1 MVSENYYLKM
11 NFYRTILTTVTVV
24 ATALLGTQLSDA
36 QNRTSLKDKIFR
48 NKKPSK
54 SELIE
59 ENQRMRSMLDSLLLE
74 LEALK
79 DTAYV
84 EEEYVD
90 GNKSFSLLDGIA
102 PETYSQ
108 EVTDSLLNIWY
119 LHRQANIIPEGNYN
133 MDSVQFSSNVP
144 DKVYLERLSKIN
156 SFVTLPYNET
166 VRNYIILYAE
176 KMPAK
181 MAKMLALAS
190 YYFPIFEE
198 TLSKYGMPEELKYM
212 AVIESALNPVA
223 VSRAGAKGMWQF
235 MYTTAKNYGLVI
247 NSYVDERLDPF
258 KAADAAAR
266 YMYDSYKIFG
276 DWNLAIS
283 SYNCGAGN
291 VNKAVRRSGGA
302 KDFWSVY
309 EYLPRET
316 RGYVP
321 AFVGAMYAFTYYKEH
336 GIVPDKIQMPAHLDT
351 FQIHRMLHFQQ
362 VHDLTGIPLQELRD
376 LNPQYV
382 HDIIPGS
389 EREYILRLPLKY
401 SGKFIEVEDSVYTHR
416 AKELFNPSTLQN
428 IASSSNGNR
437 ITYRVKS
444 GDYLGRIASKYHV
457 TVAQLKKWNHLRN
470 NNLRVGQVLVIYGK
484 GNGPV
489 STTSTSSSKSTSKS
503 TNTEKTASSSNSSAT
518 SSGSAVS
525 AGSTSSGNTA
535 STSSSAAAS
544 SEAKTASTTASGAG
558 SSVDSG
564 KNAGGNSQDYTT
576 YVVKKGDTLYSIA
589 KGYPGVSANDIMQF
603 NGISTNIKPGM
614 KLKIPKK

>member
-1 MVSENYYLKM
+1 M
-11 NFYRTILTTVTVV
+11 NFYRTILTAAVV
-24 ATALLGTQLSDA
+24 AATTLLGGQLSEA
-36 QNRTSLKDKIFR
+36 QNRTSFKDKLFHS
-48 NKKPSK
+48 KKQSK
-54 SELIE
+54 AELIE
-59 ENQRMRSMLDSLLLE
+59 ENQRMRSMLDSLLQE
-74 LEALK
+74 LEALR

-90 GNKSFSLLDGIA
+90 GNKAFSLLDGIS

-119 LHRQANIIPEGNYN
+119 LHRQANNMPEGNYN
-133 MDSVQFSSNVP
+133 MDSVRFSSDVP
-144 DKVYLERLSKIN
+144 DKVYLERLAKIN

-181 MAKMLALAS
+181 MSKMLALAS

-198 TLSKYGMPEELKYM
+198 TLTKYGMPEELKYM

-291 VNKAVRRSGGA
+291 VNKAVRRSGGS
-302 KDFWSVY
+302 KDFWSIY

-336 GIVPDKIQMPAHLDT
+336 GIVPDKVQMPAHLDT

-362 VHDLTGIPLQELRD
+362 VHELTGISMQELRD

-382 HDIIPGS
+382 HDIIPGND
-389 EREYILRLPLKY
+389 REYILRLPLKY
-401 SGKFIEVEDSVYTHR
+401 SGKFIEVEDSVYTYK
-416 AKELFNPSTLQN
+416 AKELFNPTTLQN

-437 ITYRVKS
+437 ITYKVKS
-444 GDYLGRIASKYHV
+444 GDYLGRIATKYHV

-470 NNLRVGQVLVIYGK
+470 NNLSVGQVLVIYGK
-484 GNGPV
+484 GGGL
-489 STTSTSSSKSTSKS
+489 SSASSTSSKTTTKTTSSTGSTSKTTS
-503 TNTEKTASSSNSSAT
+503 ASSSASS
-518 SSGSAVS
+518 
-525 AGSTSSGNTA
+525 SSGNTA
-535 STSSSAAAS
+535 VEKSAETGKSSAD
-544 SEAKTASTTASGAG
+544 AG
-558 SSVDSG
+558 NSSVGND
-564 KNAGGNSQDYTT
+564 AGATAQGYTI
-576 YVVKKGDTLYSIA
+576 YEVKKGDTLYSIA
-589 KGYPGVSANDIMQF
+589 KSYPGVSANDIMTF

>member
-1 MVSENYYLKM
+1 MRLFRIISGAA
-11 NFYRTILTTVTVV
+11 V
-24 ATALLGTQLSDA
+24 AVMLSALMPVETCA
-36 QNRTSLKDKIFR
+36 QNLSGGRKSRTKR
-48 NKKPSK
+48 
-54 SELIE
+54 ELIQ
-59 ENQRMRSMLDSLLLE
+59 ENQRMRSMLDSLMQE
-74 LEALK
+74 LESLR

-84 EEEYVD
+84 ENDYVD
-90 GNKSFSLLDGIA
+90 EGRSFSLLDGVS

-119 LHRQANIIPEGNYN
+119 LHRQAKNIMEGDYD
-133 MDSVQFSSNVP
+133 MDSVKFTSNVP
-144 DKVYLERLSKIN
+144 DKVFLERLSKMN
-156 SFVTLPYNET
+156 SFITLPYNET

-198 TLSKYGMPEELKYM
+198 TLSKYGMPDELKYM

-266 YMYDSYKIFG
+266 YMYDSYRIFG

-291 VNKAVRRSGGA
+291 VNKAIRRSGGN
-302 KDFWSVY
+302 KDFWAVY
-309 EYLPRET
+309 DYLPRET

-336 GIVPDKIQMPAHLDT
+336 GIVPDQIQMPAHLDT
-351 FQIHRMLHFQQ
+351 FQIRRMLHFQQ
-362 VHDLTGIPLQELRD
+362 IHDLTGISVEELRN
-376 LNPQYV
+376 LNPQYI
-382 HDIIPGS
+382 HDIIPGN
-389 EREYILRLPLKY
+389 EREYVLRLPFKY
-401 SGKFIEVEDSVYTHR
+401 SGKFIEVEDSVYTYR

-428 IASSSNGNR
+428 ISSASNGSR

-444 GDYLGRIASKYHV
+444 GDYLGRIASRYHV
-457 TVAQLKKWNHLRN
+457 SVAQLKKWNHLRS
-470 NNLRVGQVLVIYGK
+470 NNLRVGQVLVIYK
-484 GNGPV
+484 GGAPASASSQS
-489 STTSTSSSKSTSKS
+489 STTSGTPAAVASKV
-503 TNTEKTASSSNSSAT
+503 NADVSSAK
-518 SSGSAVS
+518 SG
-525 AGSTSSGNTA
+525 A
-535 STSSSAAAS
+535 SVKGTSAAAS
-544 SEAKTASTTASGAG
+544 G
-558 SSVDSG
+558 SYS
-564 KNAGGNSQDYTT
+564 T

-589 KGYPGVSANDIMQF
+589 RQYPGISADDIMKY
-603 NGISTNIKPGM
+603 NGISSSIKPGM
-614 KLKIPKK
+614 NLKIPKK

>member
-1 MVSENYYLKM
+1 MNLYRIIAAAAVS
-11 NFYRTILTTVTVV
+11 
-24 ATALLGTQLSDA
+24 AALIIGQASDA
-36 QNRTSLKDKIFR
+36 GAQVFR
-48 NKKPSK
+48 SMKKPSPSK
-54 SELIE
+54 KELVR
-59 ENQRMRSMLDSLLLE
+59 ENQRMRAMLDSLMQE
-74 LEALK
+74 LEALR
-79 DTAYV
+79 DTSYV

-90 GNKSFSLLDGIA
+90 GGKSFSILDGIA

-108 EVTDSLLNIWY
+108 EVTDSLLSIWY
-119 LHRQANIIPEGNYN
+119 LHRQAQNSLEGDYD
-133 MDSVQFSSNVP
+133 MDSVRFTSNVP
-144 DKVYLERLSKIN
+144 DKVFLERLAKMN
-156 SFVTLPYNET
+156 SFITLPYNET

-176 KMPAK
+176 KMPTK
-181 MAKMLALAS
+181 MAKMLALSS
-190 YYFPIFEE
+190 YYFPIFEQ
-198 TLSKYGMPEELKYM
+198 TLDRYGMPEELKYM

-266 YMYDSYKIFG
+266 YMYDAYRIFG

-291 VNKAVRRSGGA
+291 VNKAIRRCGGN

-309 EYLPRET
+309 EYLPKET

-336 GIVPDKIQMPAHLDT
+336 GIVPDQIQMPAHLDT

-362 VHDLTGIPLQELRD
+362 IHDLTGISVDELRN

-382 HDIIPGS
+382 HDIIPGN
-389 EREYILRLPLKY
+389 EREYILRLPFKY

-428 IASSSNGNR
+428 IASSGNGNR

-444 GDYLGRIASKYHV
+444 GDYLGRIASRYHV
-457 TVAQLKKWNHLRN
+457 SVAQLKKWNHLRS

-484 GNGPV
+484 GGAPAPAASV
-489 STTSTSSSKSTSKS
+489 SKTVKSQETSSEVKV
-503 TNTEKTASSSNSSAT
+503 
-518 SSGSAVS
+518 SGSD
-525 AGSTSSGNTA
+525 G
-535 STSSSAAAS
+535 
-544 SEAKTASTTASGAG
+544 
-558 SSVDSG
+558 
-564 KNAGGNSQDYTT
+564 YTI
-576 YVVKKGDTLYSIA
+576 YVVKKGDTLYSISRL
-589 KGYPGVSANDIMQF
+589 YPGVSANDIMKL
-603 NGISTNIKPGM
+603 NGISSSIQPGM
-614 KLKIPKK
+614 KIKIPKK

>member
-1 MVSENYYLKM
+1 M
-11 NFYRTILTTVTVV
+11 NFYRTILTAAVV
-24 ATALLGTQLSDA
+24 AATTLFGGQFSEA
-36 QNRTSLKDKIFR
+36 QSRTSLKDKLFHS
-48 NKKPSK
+48 KKQSK
-54 SELIE
+54 AELIE
-59 ENQRMRSMLDSLLLE
+59 ENQRMRSMLDSLLQE

-90 GNKSFSLLDGIA
+90 GNKAFSLLDGIS

-119 LHRQANIIPEGNYN
+119 LHRQANSMPEGNYN
-133 MDSVQFSSNVP
+133 MDSVRFSSDVP
-144 DKVYLERLSKIN
+144 DKVYLERLAKIN

-181 MAKMLALAS
+181 MSKMLALAS

-198 TLSKYGMPEELKYM
+198 TLTKYGMPEELKYM

-291 VNKAVRRSGGA
+291 VNKAVRRSGGS
-302 KDFWSVY
+302 KDFWSIY

-321 AFVGAMYAFTYYKEH
+321 AFVGAMYAFSYYKEH
-336 GIVPDKIQMPAHLDT
+336 GIVPDKVQMPAHLDT

-362 VHDLTGIPLQELRD
+362 VHELTGISMQELRD

-382 HDIIPGS
+382 HDIIPGND
-389 EREYILRLPLKY
+389 REYILRLPLKY
-401 SGKFIEVEDSVYTHR
+401 SGKFIEVEDSVYTYK
-416 AKELFNPSTLQN
+416 AKELFNPTTLQN

-437 ITYRVKS
+437 ITYKVKS
-444 GDYLGRIASKYHV
+444 GDYLGRIATKYHV

-484 GNGPV
+484 GGGPSSAS
-489 STTSTSSSKSTSKS
+489 STSSKTTTKTTSSTGSASKTQTSTSSS
-503 TNTEKTASSSNSSAT
+503 ASSSA
-518 SSGSAVS
+518 
-525 AGSTSSGNTA
+525 GNTA
-535 STSSSAAAS
+535 AGGNTSETGKSSAGAGNSSVGNAAG
-544 SEAKTASTTASGAG
+544 ATANTGANTTAG
-558 SSVDSG
+558 VDSG
-564 KNAGGNSQDYTT
+564 NNSGASAQDYTI
-576 YVVKKGDTLYSIA
+576 YEVKKGDTLYSIA
-589 KGYPGVSANDIMQF
+589 KSYPGVSSNDIMTF

>member
-1 MVSENYYLKM
+1 MGSTM
-11 NFYRTILTTVTVV
+11 GFYRVIFTV
-24 ATALLGTQLSDA
+24 ATAALLGGFGLHTVQAQERTQ
-36 QNRTSLKDKIFR
+36 LKDKIFHS
-48 NKKPSK
+48 KKPSRA
-54 SELIE
+54 ELVK
-59 ENQRMRSMLDSLLLE
+59 ENTRMRAMLDSLLLE
-74 LEALK
+74 LEALR

-84 EEEYVD
+84 EDEYVD
-90 GNKSFSLLDGIA
+90 GNSTFSILDGVA

-119 LHRQANIIPEGNYN
+119 LHRQANNTPVANYN
-133 MDSVQFSSNVP
+133 MDSVRFTSNVP
-144 DKVYLERLSKIN
+144 DKVFLERLAKIN
-156 SFVTLPYNET
+156 SYVTLPYNET

-181 MAKMLALAS
+181 MSKMLALAS

-266 YMYDSYKIFG
+266 YMYDSYRIFG

-321 AFVGAMYAFTYYKEH
+321 AFVGAMYAFTFYKEH
-336 GIVPDKIQMPAHLDT
+336 GIVPDKVQMPAHLDT
-351 FQIHRMLHFQQ
+351 FQIRRMLHFQQ
-362 VHDLTGIPLQELRD
+362 IHDLTGISIQELRD
-376 LNPQYV
+376 YNPQYV
-382 HDIIPGS
+382 HDIIPGN

-416 AKELFNPSTLQN
+416 AKELFNPTTLQN
-428 IASSSNGNR
+428 IASSSTGNR

-457 TVAQLKKWNHLRN
+457 TVTQLKKWNHLRS

-484 GNGPV
+484 GGAPASSSSSVSKTTSPV
-489 STTSTSSSKSTSKS
+489 STATKQEPKPVQNARDNASKQSVSDTVSQTKTSTTSSSQ
-503 TNTEKTASSSNSSAT
+503 
-518 SSGSAVS
+518 
-525 AGSTSSGNTA
+525 
-535 STSSSAAAS
+535 
-544 SEAKTASTTASGAG
+544 SGA
-558 SSVDSG
+558 
-564 KNAGGNSQDYTT
+564 KDYTI
-576 YVVKKGDTLYSIA
+576 YEVKKGDTLYSIA
-589 KGYPGVSANDIMQF
+589 KLYPGVSANDIMSF
-603 NGISTNIKPGM
+603 NGISTNIHPGM
-614 KLKIPKK
+614 KLKIPKM

>member
-1 MVSENYYLKM
+1 MKSYRFVCAAVGAVLLMSGLAENVS
-11 NFYRTILTTVTVV
+11 
-24 ATALLGTQLSDA
+24 AQGLLRKKQPGT
-36 QNRTSLKDKIFR
+36 RK
-48 NKKPSK
+48 
-54 SELIE
+54 ELLQ
-59 ENQRMRSMLDSLLLE
+59 ENQRMKSMLDSLMRE

-84 EEEYVD
+84 EEEYSE
-90 GNKSFSLLDGIA
+90 GGKSFSLLDGVA

-119 LHRQANIIPEGNYN
+119 LHRQAKNIPEGNYD
-133 MDSVQFSSNVP
+133 MDSVHFASNVP
-144 DKVYLERLSKIN
+144 DKVFIERLSKMN
-156 SFVTLPYNET
+156 SFITLPYNET

-176 KMPAK
+176 KMPSK
-181 MAKMLALAS
+181 MSKMLALAS

-198 TLSKYGMPEELKYM
+198 TLAKYGMPDELKYM

-266 YMYDSYKIFG
+266 YMYDAYRIFG

-291 VNKAVRRSGGA
+291 VNKAIRRCGG
-302 KDFWSVY
+302 KTDFWSVY
-309 EYLPRET
+309 DFLPRET

-336 GIVPDKIQMPAHLDT
+336 GIVPDQIQMPAHLDT

-362 VHDLTGIPLQELRD
+362 IHDLVGISVDELRN
-376 LNPQYV
+376 LNPQYI
-382 HDIIPGS
+382 HDIIPGN

-401 SGKFIEVEDSVYTHR
+401 SGKFIEVEDSVYAHR

-428 IASSSNGNR
+428 IASSGSGSGR
-437 ITYRVKS
+437 VTYRVKS

-457 TVAQLKKWNHLRN
+457 TVAQLKKWNHLRS
-470 NNLRVGQVLVIYGK
+470 NNLKIGQVLVIYGK
-484 GNGPV
+484 G
-489 STTSTSSSKSTSKS
+489 
-503 TNTEKTASSSNSSAT
+503 SAPAT
-518 SSGSAVS
+518 
-525 AGSTSSGNTA
+525 
-535 STSSSAAAS
+535 TSSSASARQSTSTQSTKTEVKEVNVPAQSKPAS
-544 SEAKTASTTASGAG
+544 EKSGP
-558 SSVDSG
+558 VV
-564 KNAGGNSQDYTT
+564 YT
-576 YVVKKGDTLYSIA
+576 VKQGDTLYSIA
-589 KGYPGVSANDIMQF
+589 RAYPGVSADDIMKY
-603 NGISTNIKPGM
+603 NGITSSIKPGM
-614 KLKIPKK
+614 KLKIPVK

>member
-1 MVSENYYLKM
+1 MG
-11 NFYRTILTTVTVV
+11 FYRVIFTV
-24 ATALLGTQLSDA
+24 ATAALLGGFGLHTVQAQERTQ
-36 QNRTSLKDKIFR
+36 LKDKIFHS
-48 NKKPSK
+48 KKPSRA
-54 SELIE
+54 ELVK
-59 ENQRMRSMLDSLLLE
+59 ENTRMRAMLDSLLLE
-74 LEALK
+74 LEALR

-84 EEEYVD
+84 EDEYVD
-90 GNKSFSLLDGIA
+90 GNRTFSILDGVA

-119 LHRQANIIPEGNYN
+119 LHRQANNTPVANYN
-133 MDSVQFSSNVP
+133 MDSVRFTSNVP
-144 DKVYLERLSKIN
+144 DKVFLERLAKIN
-156 SFVTLPYNET
+156 SYVTLPYNET

-181 MAKMLALAS
+181 MSKMLALAS

-266 YMYDSYKIFG
+266 YMYDSYRIFG

-321 AFVGAMYAFTYYKEH
+321 AFVGAMYAFTFYKEH
-336 GIVPDKIQMPAHLDT
+336 GIVPDKVQMPAHLDT
-351 FQIHRMLHFQQ
+351 FQIRRMLHFQQ
-362 VHDLTGIPLQELRD
+362 IHDLTGISIQELRD
-376 LNPQYV
+376 YNPQYV
-382 HDIIPGS
+382 HDIIPGN

-416 AKELFNPSTLQN
+416 AKELFNPTTLQN
-428 IASSSNGNR
+428 IASSSTGNR

-457 TVAQLKKWNHLRN
+457 TVPQLKKWNHLRS

-484 GNGPV
+484 GGAPASSSSSVSKTTSPASTATKQESKPV
-489 STTSTSSSKSTSKS
+489 QNARDNASKQSVSDTVSQSKTSTTSSSQ
-503 TNTEKTASSSNSSAT
+503 
-518 SSGSAVS
+518 
-525 AGSTSSGNTA
+525 
-535 STSSSAAAS
+535 
-544 SEAKTASTTASGAG
+544 SGA
-558 SSVDSG
+558 
-564 KNAGGNSQDYTT
+564 KDYTI
-576 YVVKKGDTLYSIA
+576 YEVKKGDTLYSIA
-589 KGYPGVSANDIMQF
+589 KLYPGVSANDIMSF
-603 NGISTNIKPGM
+603 NGISTNIHPGM
-614 KLKIPKK
+614 KLKIPKM

>member
-1 MVSENYYLKM
+1 MDFGKMIVKM
-11 NFYRTILTTVTVV
+11 NFYRTILTTAVV
-24 ATALLGTQLSDA
+24 AATTLLGGPFSEA
-36 QNRTSLKDKIFR
+36 QNRTSLKDKLFH
-48 NKKPSK
+48 NKKQSRA
-54 SELIE
+54 ELIE
-59 ENQRMRSMLDSLLLE
+59 ENQRMRSMLDSLLQE

-90 GNKSFSLLDGIA
+90 GNKTFSLLDGIS

-108 EVTDSLLNIWY
+108 EVTDSLLSIWY
-119 LHRQANIIPEGNYN
+119 LHRQANNMPEGNYN
-133 MDSVQFSSNVP
+133 MDSVRFSSDVP
-144 DKVYLERLSKIN
+144 DKVYLERLAKIN

-181 MAKMLALAS
+181 MSKMLALAS

-291 VNKAVRRSGGA
+291 VNKAVRRSGGS
-302 KDFWSVY
+302 KDFWSIY

-321 AFVGAMYAFTYYKEH
+321 AFVGAMYAFTFYKEH

-362 VHDLTGIPLQELRD
+362 VSDLTGISLQELRD

-382 HDIIPGS
+382 HDIIPGN

-401 SGKFIEVEDSVYTHR
+401 SGKFIEVEDSVYTYK
-416 AKELFNPSTLQN
+416 AKELFNPTTLQN
-428 IASSSNGNR
+428 IASSGNGNR
-437 ITYRVKS
+437 ITYKVKS

-489 STTSTSSSKSTSKS
+489 STSSSASSKSSAKATSQTGS
-503 TNTEKTASSSNSSAT
+503 TAKTAT
-518 SSGSAVS
+518 
-525 AGSTSSGNTA
+525 T
-535 STSSSAAAS
+535 TSSSA
-544 SEAKTASTTASGAG
+544 STTSGGAAAEK
-558 SSVDSG
+558 SAATEKSAEV
-564 KNAGGNSQDYTT
+564 GNSSASNASRAVSGSNSGETAQGYII

-589 KGYPGVSANDIMQF
+589 KFYPGVSANDIMTF
-603 NGISTNIKPGM
+603 NGISANIKPGM